1 MGEGLSEDLR
11 IRVIEAVGGGASRRA
26 AAARFGV
33 SVSSAVRRV
42 REWRE
47 SGRTGPRR
55 QGGDRLSG
63 RVEAHADVLLAG
75 IEAAPD
81 RTLEELRA
89 LLLRERGVR
98 VGNSTVW
105 RFCDRWAIRRA
116 TGPSADGERLTA
128 KKSPGTRPSRIATT
142 SGRRAKPGSRP
153 GPSSTP
159 RG

>member
-1 MGEGLSEDLR
+1 MGKGLSEDLR
-11 IRVIEAVGGGASRRA
+11 WRVISAVEAGMSCRS

-33 SVSSAVRRV
+33 SASSAVRWV

-47 SGRTGPRR
+47 SGRTAPRR

-63 RVEAHADVLLAG
+63 RVEAHADVLLAE

-89 LLLRERGVR
+89 LLVRARGVR
-98 VGNSTVW
+98 VSNSTVW
-105 RFCDRWAIRRA
+105 RFCRRH
-116 TGPSADGERLTA
+116 GLTT

-142 SGRRAKPGSRP
+142 SARRAKPGSKFSR
-153 GPSSTP
+153 SSTP
-159 RG
+159 RS

>member
-1 MGEGLSEDLR
+1 MGKGLSEDLR
-11 IRVIEAVGGGASRRA
+11 IRVIEAVEGGASRRA

-33 SVSSAVRRV
+33 SVSSAVRWV

-47 SGRTGPRR
+47 SGRTAPRQ

-98 VGNSTVW
+98 VSNSTVW
-105 RFCDRWAIRRA
+105 RFCDRH
-116 TGPSADGERLTA
+116 GLTA
-128 KKSPGTRPSRIATT
+128 KKSPGTPPSRTATM
-142 SGRRAKPGSRP
+142 SGRRAKPGSRHS
-153 GPSSTP
+153 PSSTP